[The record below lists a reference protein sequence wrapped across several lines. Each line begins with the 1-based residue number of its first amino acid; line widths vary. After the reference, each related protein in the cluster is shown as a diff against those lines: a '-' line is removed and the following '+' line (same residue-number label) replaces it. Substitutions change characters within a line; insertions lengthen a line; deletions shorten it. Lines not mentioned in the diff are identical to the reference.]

1 MAYLE
6 LTELKGKIPDADL
19 VAALDDDR
27 DGVVDS
33 AVWAQIQTDVQTEID
48 GTLGQRYEV
57 PFTAPLPAVV
67 KLAALRFSIEAV
79 YAHRNLGNEKSPWI
93 IDANA
98 SRKTLAAIAAGDQP
112 LAPEKQR
119 ANPSA
124 VAITEPARTASDRP
138 AI

>member
-1 MAYLE
+1 MIRLITILLIAVAVSALSASSLSVARNSQNARMAYLE

-67 KLAALRFSIEAV
+67 KLAALRF
-79 YAHRNLGNEKSPWI
+79 
-93 IDANA
+93 
-98 SRKTLAAIAAGDQP
+98 
-112 LAPEKQR
+112 
-119 ANPSA
+119 
-124 VAITEPARTASDRP
+124 
-138 AI
+138 